1 MYAFTRNE
9 GQNQSFCKDKGDDLT
24 KLFDTEFQ
32 FDYINGTA
40 EITEIY
46 PVTEPVPLV

>member
-1 MYAFTRNE
+1 MRIGVE
-9 GQNQSFCKDKGDDLT
+9 KGRTVWYNNMDLTTGDLT

-40 EITEIY
+40 EITNKK
-46 PVTEPVPLV
+46 T